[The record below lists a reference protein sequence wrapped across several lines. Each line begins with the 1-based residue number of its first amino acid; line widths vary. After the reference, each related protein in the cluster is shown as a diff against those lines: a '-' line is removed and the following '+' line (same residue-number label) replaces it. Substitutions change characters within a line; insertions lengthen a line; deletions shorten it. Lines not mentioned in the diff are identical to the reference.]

1 MNPNK
6 LTPGYNIMWESSRMM
21 LPEHREQLL
30 AQKRKKK
37 EYVPLPLS
45 ADQLEDMNFLMMQS
59 ITEDQAISITYVS
72 SGIKAQFWGWV
83 KAIHYETKR
92 VKMVNDE
99 DVLELSLQQIVAIE
113 SRADCLDL

>member
-30 AQKRKKK
+30 AQKRKKT
-37 EYVPLPLS
+37 EYTPLPLS
-45 ADQLEDMNFLMMQS
+45 NDQLEEMNFLITQS
-59 ITEDQAISITYVS
+59 ITEDQAIGITYVS
-72 SGIKAQFWGWV
+72 SGRKAQFWGWV

-92 VKMVNDE
+92 IKMINDE
-99 DVLELSLQQIVAIE
+99 DVLSISLQQIVAIE
-113 SRADCLDL
+113 CMANDLD